1 MALALRE
8 GPVFV
13 GVKRFERGA
22 QALVREER
30 ACQGQGHLLTFVHI
44 EPLHC
49 RTPRQVEAGQ
59 AVAFHI
65 EHVQRGAA
73 FELERL
79 QAVVVGVELL
89 EVRKAVEVEVGDE
102 VVGDVERDEFAAFR
116 EVDGRQV
123 VARHIEAF
131 QVREGVDACKVDD
144 AQVREVQARD
154 VRDFLGGDATVA
166 VFVAGDERR
175 AQGCVGKRRRV
186 ERDARGHHV
195 CKMVGKR
202 AGSRD
207 DGHAERGQGHGDAA
221 RHRLFCRGGA
231 RHDVGHA
238 PGSAHVAGGPAE
250 RGRVCGVVGVNQ
262 ERSQLV

>member
-1 MALALRE
+1 M
-8 GPVFV
+8 
-13 GVKRFERGA
+13 
-22 QALVREER
+22 
-30 ACQGQGHLLTFVHI
+30 
-44 EPLHC
+44 
-49 RTPRQVEAGQ
+49 
-59 AVAFHI
+59 
-65 EHVQRGAA
+65 
-73 FELERL
+73 
-79 QAVVVGVELL
+79 GVELL
-89 EVRKAVEVEVGDE
+89 EVRQTVEVEVGDE

-131 QVREGVDACKVDD
+131 QVREGVDARKVDD

-154 VRDFLGGDATVA
+154 VRGFLRGDATVA
-166 VFVAGDERR
+166 VFVAGDKCR
-175 AQGCVGKRRRV
+175 AQGRVGERRRV

-195 CKMVGKR
+195 CKMVGER

-207 DGHAERGQGHGDAA
+207 DGYAERGQGHRDAA
-221 RHRLFCRGGA
+221 RHRLFCGGGA

-238 PGSAHVAGGPAE
+238 PSGAHVTRGPAE